1 MTETRATPVPG
12 DPADD
17 PGLGLYVHWP
27 WCLSKCPY
35 CDFNSHVLSFA
46 SGPGAPDPE
55 APPPRGA
62 EAIAPAASR
71 PGGGGRSPPDPG
83 VWSRAYTRELA
94 TLADGLPRR
103 PLASVFFGGGTPSL
117 MDPSTVGAVLEAAAR
132 LFPVAADLE
141 VTLEANPGAV
151 DQARFAGFRAAG
163 VTRLSL
169 GVQALDDDALAFLGR
184 RHGRAEALAAVDQ
197 AQRAFPRV
205 SLDLIYALPG
215 QAPDAW
221 AAALGEALALG
232 TEHLSLYQLTIERG
246 TAFFGRARAGL
257 LSLPDEATREEWGA
271 ALFEITQDLTAAA
284 GRPAYEVSNHARP
297 GAECRHNLDIWRGG
311 DYLGIGP
318 GAHGRLAGA
327 ATRCGAHPGA
337 WLDRVRRDG
346 HGVAAREDL
355 SREDRAV
362 ERVLMGLRLTEGVDA
377 ARFRRV
383 SGMALTE
390 VVDRAALT
398 DLIGLGLVTWDSRRL
413 ATTPAGRLC
422 LNAVTGRLLG

>member
-1 MTETRATPVPG
+1 MTETRAAPDPG
-12 DPADD
+12 ASADD
-17 PGLGLYVHWP
+17 PGFGLYVHWP

-55 APPPRGA
+55 APPLRGA
-62 EAIAPAASR
+62 DAVAPAAPR
-71 PGGGGRSPPDPG
+71 AGGGRRSPPDPG

-117 MDPSTVGAVLEAAAR
+117 MDPGIVGAVLEAAAR
-132 LFPVAADLE
+132 LFSPAPDVE

-184 RHGRAEALAAVDQ
+184 RHDRCDALRALDLAQ
-197 AQRAFPRV
+197 ATFPRV

-215 QAPDAW
+215 QTQEGW
-221 AAALGEALALG
+221 ATALGEALALG
-232 TEHLSLYQLTIERG
+232 AEHLSLYQLTIERG

-297 GAECRHNLDIWRGG
+297 GTACRHNLDIWRGG

-327 ATRCGAHPGA
+327 ATRCVAHPGA
-337 WLDRVRRDG
+337 WLDQVRRDG
-346 HGVAAREDL
+346 HGVAAWETL

-362 ERVLMGLRLTEGVDA
+362 ERMLMGLRLTEGVDA
-377 ARFRRV
+377 ARFRRL

-390 VVDRAALT
+390 IVDRVALA
-398 DLIGLGLVTWDSRRL
+398 DLAGLGLVTWDGHRL